1 MGTPAFACPALE
13 ALHQSGHDVIAVVT
27 GQDKQ
32 IGRGRKIVPTDVAS
46 LAQKLQ
52 IKTIKPASLKDDEL
66 YETIKSLSPD
76 LIVVIAFRILPK
88 KLFSI
93 PKLGA
98 INIHGS
104 LLPKYRGAAPINW
117 ALINGEKETGLSA
130 FYLKKKVDTGDII
143 HNEKIAINNDDN
155 FDSLYKKLS
164 DLSAKFLL
172 ETIKQIESGA
182 TAPLVQNDSEASAAP
197 KITAFDA
204 LIDFGFPAKNV
215 QNFVRGMSSTPGAY
229 SYFNGKK
236 IKILSCE
243 IVPDYQETDIKS
255 GTGIR
260 PGTIIRNKKKLQVQC
275 ANSAIEITQI
285 LPEGKKIMD
294 GASFLNGSQP
304 EIGEI
309 FGELHKGNNII
320 E

>member
-13 ALHQSGHDVIAVVT
+13 ALHQSRHEITAVVT

-32 IGRGRKIVPTDVAS
+32 IGRGRKVIPTEVAT
-46 LAQKLQ
+46 LAEKLN
-52 IKTIKPASLKDDEL
+52 IHTIKPKSLKEDAL
-66 YETIKSLSPD
+66 YEQIKSLSPD

-88 KLFSI
+88 RLFSI

-130 FYLKKKVDTGDII
+130 FYLKQKVDTGDII
-143 HNEKIAINNDDN
+143 LNEKIRINPDDN
-155 FDSLYKKLS
+155 FDSLYNKLS
-164 DLSAKFLL
+164 ELSAKFLL
-172 ETIKQIESGA
+172 KTIEQIESG
-182 TAPLVQNDSEASAAP
+182 TTTPITQNESKASLAP
-197 KITAFDA
+197 KIKPFDA

-215 QNFVRGMSSTPGAY
+215 VDFVRGMSTTPGAY
-229 SYFNGKK
+229 SFYKEKK

-243 IVPDYQETDIKS
+243 QVPDYQEPE
-255 GTGIR
+255 IR

-275 ANSAIEITQI
+275 ANSAIEITKI

-294 GASFLNGSQP
+294 GVSYLNGSKP

-309 FGELHKGNNII
+309 FGELHKGNNIS